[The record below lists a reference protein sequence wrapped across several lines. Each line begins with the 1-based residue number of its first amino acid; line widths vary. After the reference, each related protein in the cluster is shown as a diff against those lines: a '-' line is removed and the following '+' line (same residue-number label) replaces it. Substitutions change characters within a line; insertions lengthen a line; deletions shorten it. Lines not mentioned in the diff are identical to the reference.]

1 MNLQWDL
8 TNVENSDSLCW
19 DVRPDGKY
27 ELTSLTESIINLTA
41 VVGINKI
48 TSKTAREFGRRA
60 SILKVMGVPIFT
72 ELNQDTINSHVGLE
86 TSAIKMDYRGFKN
99 QVFESLEQASKG
111 VLEHNGEEETGDST
125 ST

>member
-19 DVRPDGKY
+19 DERPDGKY
-27 ELTSLTESIINLTA
+27 ELTNLTESIINLTA

-48 TSKTAREFGRRA
+48 TDKTAREFGRRA
-60 SILKVMGVPIFT
+60 SILKVMGVPILT
-72 ELNQDTINSHVGLE
+72 ELNQDTINPHVGLE

>member
-19 DVRPDGKY
+19 DERPDGKY
-27 ELTSLTESIINLTA
+27 ELTNLTESIINLTA

-48 TSKTAREFGRRA
+48 TDKTAREFGRRA
-60 SILKVMGVPIFT
+60 SILKVMGVPILT

-86 TSAIKMDYRGFKN
+86 TSAIKMDYHGFKN

-111 VLEHNGEEETGDST
+111 VLEYNGEEETGDSA
-125 ST
+125 SA